1 MGMDFD
7 VLSKGAE
14 EGDSASATAQ
24 EKKPEAKKEEEKSRG
39 EEPMDTGDGRERTP
53 EGDQQKVRPLLYCPV
68 LHPNSYLYTIKA
80 SMIVYYVKLDPN
92 GEKTHSGILLRF
104 CFQAK
109 AEKELGNEA
118 YKKKDFENALLHYGN
133 AIEIDP
139 RDITYRN
146 NRAGVQLHYCSSI

>member
-53 EGDQQKVRPLLYCPV
+53 EGDQQKVLPLCYYLV
-68 LHPNSYLYTIKA
+68 LFRFTSQIA
-80 SMIVYYVKLDPN
+80 IV
-92 GEKTHSGILLRF
+92 LLRR
-104 CFQAK
+104 C
-109 AEKELGNEA
+109 
-118 YKKKDFENALLHYGN
+118 NACVLY
-133 AIEIDP
+133 
-139 RDITYRN
+139 
-146 NRAGVQLHYCSSI
+146 

>member
-1 MGMDFD
+1 MQCLCV
-7 VLSKGAE
+7 VLN
-14 EGDSASATAQ
+14 
-24 EKKPEAKKEEEKSRG
+24 
-39 EEPMDTGDGRERTP
+39 
-53 EGDQQKVRPLLYCPV
+53 LV
-68 LHPNSYLYTIKA
+68 LNPKDENT
-80 SMIVYYVKLDPN
+80 N
-92 GEKTHSGILLRF
+92 RGILWGF

-146 NRAGVQLHYCSSI
+146 NRAGA